1 MNIAKGASHP
11 ALLVFLYMN
20 TTQNNSVS
28 TKVLFPLPESV
39 AQAIVGGLIGLVD
52 IDGGPTPEQ
61 SRILNTLAIHFLGTD
76 IQAISKSSAIT
87 PAELAIRLPEAM
99 HQRIFMQIATILDL
113 CRHPKNEKQFLRV
126 EEYAMALQ
134 FNGVELKILQ
144 EFAHASATEATADF
158 IRFYGSYTPEL
169 SEHYGKF
176 SAGDPQGIDDQ
187 FFERIAALAQM
198 PYGSLG
204 WAFTK
209 FYDRSKLKVPGRD
222 SPNPSYYVSHDMGHV
237 ISGYEATGPGELA
250 LGAIKLALD
259 GSDANW
265 MASLANFLIHEV
277 GLFTHGT
284 NVQFVPYGHDGD
296 PYYKAGVRGAMD
308 MPGAT
313 DLFAEALQR
322 GAACGGDFTKL
333 DHLAIAHMP
342 LIEIRRE
349 LKIPPLSKSMYD
361 DKEFWPSSY

>member
-1 MNIAKGASHP
+1 MKNIQS
-11 ALLVFLYMN
+11 
-20 TTQNNSVS
+20 SVGS
-28 TKVLFPLPESV
+28 KNVRFPLPGPAS
-39 AQAIVGGLIGLVD
+39 QAMMRGLIGLMD

-61 SRILNTLAIHFLGTD
+61 SRLLNTLATHILNID
-76 IQAISKSSAIT
+76 MSALPKSVALT
-87 PAELAIRLPEAM
+87 PSELAVHLPDANY
-99 HQRIFMQIATILDL
+99 QRVFMQIAIVLDL
-113 CRHPKNEKQFLRV
+113 CRHPKNEMQFRRV
-126 EEYAMALQ
+126 EEYAAALK
-134 FNGVELKILQ
+134 FNGVELTMLRD
-144 EFAHASATEATADF
+144 FAHLSAADASSDF
-158 IRFYGSYTPEL
+158 FRFYGQYTPDL
-169 SEHYGKF
+169 SEHNAKF
-176 SAGDPQGIDDQ
+176 PPGDPRELDDQ
-187 FFERIAALAQM
+187 FFDRIAEFAHM

-204 WAFTK
+204 WAFTH
-209 FYDRSKLKVPGRD
+209 FYDRSKLKIPGRD

-250 LGAIKLALD
+250 LGAIKLGLD

-265 MASLANFLIHEV
+265 MASLANLLIHEV

-284 NVQFVPYGHDGD
+284 TTQFIPYGSGGD
-296 PYYKAGVRGAMD
+296 PYYKAGIRGAMD
-308 MPGAT
+308 MPGAA

-361 DKEFWPSSY
+361 DKEFWPSSH

>member
-1 MNIAKGASHP
+1 MNI
-11 ALLVFLYMN
+11 M
-20 TTQNNSVS
+20 QNNLSS
-28 TKVLFPLPESV
+28 AKTPFPLTKPM
-39 AQAIVGGLIGLVD
+39 AQAIVGGLKGLVD
-52 IDGGPTPEQ
+52 IDGGPTLEQ
-61 SRILNTLAIHFLGTD
+61 TRILNALATHILGFD
-76 IQAISKSSAIT
+76 MSSISKSAAIS
-87 PAELAIRLPEAM
+87 PAQLAGLLPDPKY
-99 HQRIFMQIATILDL
+99 QRIFMQIAIVLDL

-126 EEYAMALQ
+126 EEYAAAFK
-134 FNGVELKILQ
+134 FNGVELKILRD
-144 EFAHASATEATADF
+144 FAHLSAIDATADF
-158 IRFYGSYTPEL
+158 IRLYGSYTPEL
-169 SEHYGKF
+169 SEHHGNLPPV
-176 SAGDPQGIDDQ
+176 DPKDLDDQ
-187 FFERIAALAQM
+187 FFERLEQLAHM

-204 WAFTK
+204 WAFTN
-209 FYDRSKLKVPGRD
+209 FYARSKFKVPGLD

-237 ISGYEATGPGELA
+237 ISGYEATGPGEVA
-250 LGAIKLALD
+250 LGAIKLAID

-284 NVQFVPYGHDGD
+284 DVQFIPHGGDGD
-296 PYYKAGVRGAMD
+296 PYYTAGVRGTVD
-308 MPGAT
+308 MPGAA

-361 DKEFWPSSY
+361 DKDLWPSSY

>member
-1 MNIAKGASHP
+1 
-11 ALLVFLYMN
+11 
-20 TTQNNSVS
+20 
-28 TKVLFPLPESV
+28 
-39 AQAIVGGLIGLVD
+39 
-52 IDGGPTPEQ
+52 
-61 SRILNTLAIHFLGTD
+61 
-76 IQAISKSSAIT
+76 
-87 PAELAIRLPEAM
+87 
-99 HQRIFMQIATILDL
+99 
-113 CRHPKNEKQFLRV
+113 
-126 EEYAMALQ
+126 
-134 FNGVELKILQ
+134 
-144 EFAHASATEATADF
+144 
-158 IRFYGSYTPEL
+158 
-169 SEHYGKF
+169 
-176 SAGDPQGIDDQ
+176 
-187 FFERIAALAQM
+187 
-198 PYGSLG
+198 
-204 WAFTK
+204 
-209 FYDRSKLKVPGRD
+209 
-222 SPNPSYYVSHDMGHV
+222 MGHV

-284 NVQFVPYGHDGD
+284 NVQFIPYGHDGD

-308 MPGAT
+308 MTGAA

-322 GAACGGDFTKL
+322 GTQCGGDFTKL